1 MIGLPDCGSI
11 CKAKH
16 VPDYVTRIQDL
27 KDAGF
32 GNVLIS
38 SVTSPEKLQAF
49 MDDTGASKV
58 GIKALADSSGAFTRM
73 LGLEINEPGTSAP
86 YSHRF
91 TCFVQDGILVRLVC
105 TRSSGKAALCLHVPG
120 ICSHLHQL
128 CRNLAPVDFARNGR
142 ERDLYVRRARIR

>member
-105 TRSSGKAALCLHVPG
+105 TPFLRQGCAV
-120 ICSHLHQL
+120 
-128 CRNLAPVDFARNGR
+128 FACAW
-142 ERDLYVRRARIR
+142 DL